1 MSNQISPR
9 RGLLDNQVIRTILM
23 SGVFLQMGIWVR
35 NLAVL
40 LFVIEQTNKAPYAVS
55 LISVAQFGPMFLFSF
70 IGGTF
75 ADRWPPRRTMIG
87 SDFLSA
93 LSICLVL
100 LALVFGTWKAVFFAT
115 LISSILSQF
124 SQPAAMKLF
133 KVHVP
138 EEKLQAV
145 VAMNQTVM
153 AIFMI
158 IGPALGT
165 FIYQTFG
172 IYISIGVMG
181 FTFLLS
187 ALVLFQLP
195 RDEDVAIQ
203 KKESRFWS
211 EFAEGFRYVWA
222 KPILRRLGMV
232 FVLVGLA
239 SGLSSQL
246 LIFLIVDQLGLPN
259 DSFQWA
265 LIVYGVAML
274 IGGGLVMKLPKTI
287 TPQTLVALGLLAS
300 AIGTCGNGLSTTL
313 WAVLIFQFL
322 NGLFFPFIHAGFSM
336 MILRNSEQMIVG
348 RVNGVL
354 TPLFMGMMV
363 LSMASVGWLKSTLS
377 IPTVYGWAGVMF
389 VISVL
394 LLVPLLKQTAAT
406 THASVK

>member
-1 MSNQISPR
+1 MSNEASPR
-9 RGLLDNQVIRTILM
+9 SGLLDNRVIRTILL

-35 NLAVL
+35 NFAVL
-40 LFVIEQTNKAPYAVS
+40 FFVMGQTNNDPYAVS
-55 LISVAQFGPMFLFSF
+55 LISVAQFGPIFLFSF

-87 SDFLSA
+87 SDLLSA

-100 LALVFGTWKAVFFAT
+100 LALVFGTWKVVFFAT

-124 SQPAAMKLF
+124 SQPAALKLF

-138 EEKLQAV
+138 EEQLQAV
-145 VAMNQTVM
+145 VAMNQTLM

-158 IGPALGT
+158 LGPALGT

-172 IYISIGVMG
+172 IYTSIGVMAV
-181 FTFLLS
+181 TFLLS

-195 RDEDVAIQ
+195 RDEASAMKRTD
-203 KKESRFWS
+203 SHFWS
-211 EFAEGFRYVWA
+211 EFADGFRYVWV

-232 FVLVGLA
+232 FMLVGLA
-239 SGLSSQL
+239 SGLTSQL

-265 LIVYGVAML
+265 LVSYGVAML
-274 IGGGLVMKLPKTI
+274 VGGGLVMKLPKTI
-287 TPQTLVALGLLAS
+287 TPQALVAMGLLAS
-300 AIGTCGNGLSTTL
+300 AIGSCGNGLSTAL
-313 WAVLIFQFL
+313 WTVLIFQFL

-336 MILRNSEQMIVG
+336 MILRNSEQVIVG

-354 TPLFMGMMV
+354 TPMFMGMMV
-363 LSMASVGWLKSTLS
+363 LSMGSVGWLKNTLP
-377 IPTVYGWAGVMF
+377 IPVVYGSAAVMF
-389 VISVL
+389 VIGML
-394 LLVPLLKQTAAT
+394 LLVPVLKQTTAAT
-406 THASVK
+406 QSS